1 MGAQGNTTIDFG
13 AAPGTG
19 GSGVIKTITG
29 QAGIVAG
36 SAVEA
41 WIRCEDSADHSKD
54 EHFIENFRV
63 RAGNIV
69 AGTGF
74 DIVPECL
81 LGTTYGVFNVSWVW
95 N

>member
-1 MGAQGNTTIDFG
+1 MGNQANTTIDFG
-13 AAPGTG
+13 ATMTG
-19 GSGVIKTITG
+19 DTKVKTITG
-29 QAGIVAG
+29 EAGILAA

-41 WIRCEDSADHSKD
+41 WLRCEDSADHTKD
-54 EHFIENFRV
+54 EHFIENIDI

-74 DIVPECL
+74 DIFGEAKI
-81 LGTTYGVFNVSWVW
+81 GTLYGIWNVSWVW